1 VINCADTASREAVL
15 QGRYPCVC
23 KDMIPLPGQGS
34 NTDTARGCIELSDN
48 VRLEEQV
55 KTLFV
60 NLEKLE
66 TYQKKHEDDD
76 REAFSGVLDKLED
89 MRKDFQN
96 RLPVWATFLI
106 AALTS
111 ICGMLGGMAIK

>member
-1 VINCADTASREAVL
+1 
-15 QGRYPCVC
+15 
-23 KDMIPLPGQGS
+23 M
-34 NTDTARGCIELSDN
+34 SDN

-66 TYQKKHEDDD
+66 KCQKEHEEDDK
-76 REAFSGVLDKLED
+76 EAFSGVLDKLED

-111 ICGMLGGMAIK
+111 ACGLLGGMALK